1 MANLLEGFTASAF
14 TYQHPSDGEIT
25 IAYQKAGNGPPLL
38 LLHGFPQSKII
49 WHLVAPELSKYFTV
63 IASDL
68 RGYGQSSKPVG
79 SANHANYSKRS
90 MACDQLELMQHLGF
104 NRFHVLG
111 HDRGGRVAHRL
122 AADHPQ
128 CVRQVMVLDISPT
141 LAMYE
146 QTSMQFARGYW
157 HWFFLIQKS
166 PIPETLIGADV
177 EFFLKQ
183 FMGGR
188 YAGLDIFKDFC
199 WQEYVGAM
207 QDSACIHAMCEDYRA
222 ASTIDLDHDRT
233 DIAAGKKLQM
243 PLRVLWGEHGLVNTC
258 FSPLKDWGKVASH
271 VSGKTVNSGHY
282 IPEEAP
288 EELLA
293 EALAFFQ

>member
-1 MANLLEGFTASAF
+1 MALLLNGFTPGQYSY
-14 TYQHPSDGEIT
+14 THPTDGDIT

-38 LLHGFPQSKII
+38 LLHGFPQSKAI
-49 WHLVAPELSKYFTV
+49 WHLIAPQLSERFTV

-68 RGYGQSSKPVG
+68 RGYGESSKPTGNVDH
-79 SANHANYSKRS
+79 SNYSKRS
-90 MACDQLELMQHLGF
+90 MAMDQVELMKHLGF
-104 NRFHVLG
+104 KEFSLLG
-111 HDRGGRVAHRL
+111 HDRGGRVSHRL
-122 AADHPQ
+122 AADFPE
-128 CVRQVMVLDISPT
+128 CVQKLMVLDISPT

-146 QTSMQFARGYW
+146 QTSMAFARGYW
-157 HWFFLIQKS
+157 HWFFLIQKA
-166 PIPETLIGADV
+166 PIPETMIGADV

-188 YAGLDIFKDFC
+188 YAGFDIFAKEC
-199 WQEYVGAM
+199 WHDYVRAM
-207 QDSACIHAMCEDYRA
+207 QDPACTHAMCEDYRA
-222 ASTIDLDHDRT
+222 ASTIDLEHDRV

-243 PLRVLWGEHGLVNTC
+243 PLRVLWGEHGLVNAC
-258 FSPLKDWGKVASH
+258 FSPLSDWNKVASH

>member
-49 WHLVAPELSKYFTV
+49 WHLVAPDLSKYFTV

-104 NRFHVLG
+104 NRFHILG

>member
-1 MANLLEGFTASAF
+1 MANLLEGFTASVF

-49 WHLVAPELSKYFTV
+49 WHLVAPKLSKYFTV

-90 MACDQLELMQHLGF
+90 MACDQLKLMQHLGF
-104 NRFHVLG
+104 DRFHVLG

-128 CVRQVMVLDISPT
+128 CVGQVMVLDISPT

-188 YAGLDIFKDFC
+188 YAGLNIFKDFC

-243 PLRVLWGEHGLVNTC
+243 PLRVLWGEHGLVHAC
-258 FSPLKDWGKVASH
+258 FSPLKDWGKVASQ

>member
-104 NRFHVLG
+104 NRFNILG

>member
-1 MANLLEGFTASAF
+1 MANLLEGFIASTF
-14 TYQHPSDGEIT
+14 TYQHPSDGQIT
-25 IAYQKAGNGPPLL
+25 IAYQTAGHGPPLL

-49 WHLVAPELSKYFTV
+49 WHLVATQLSKYFTV

-68 RGYGQSSKPVG
+68 RGYGQSSKPTG

-90 MACDQLELMQHLGF
+90 MANDQLVLMRHLGF
-104 NRFHVLG
+104 DSFHVLG

-122 AADHPQ
+122 AADHPD
-128 CVRQVMVLDISPT
+128 CVQKIMVLDISPT

-188 YAGLDIFKDFC
+188 YAGLAIFKDFC

-207 QDSACIHAMCEDYRA
+207 QDPACIHAMCEDYRA
-222 ASTIDLDHDRT
+222 ASTIDLDHDRI
-233 DIAAGKKLQM
+233 DITAGKQLHM
-243 PLRVLWGEHGLVNTC
+243 PLRVLWGEHGLVNAC
-258 FSPLKDWGKVASH
+258 FSPLADWSKVATQ

-282 IPEEAP
+282 IPEEASQ
-288 EELLA
+288 ELLA
-293 EALAFFQ
+293 DALAFFK

>member
-1 MANLLEGFTASAF
+1 MANLLEGFTASTF
-14 TYQHPSDGEIT
+14 TYQHPSDGQIT
-25 IAYQKAGNGPPLL
+25 IAYQAAGNGPPLL

-49 WHLVAPELSKYFTV
+49 WHLVAPELSKHFTV

-68 RGYGQSSKPVG
+68 RGYGQSSKPTG

-90 MACDQLELMQHLGF
+90 MAYDQLELMRYLGF
-104 NRFHVLG
+104 DSFHVLG

-122 AADHPQ
+122 AADHPD
-128 CVRQVMVLDISPT
+128 CVQKIMVLDISPT

-188 YAGLDIFKDFC
+188 YAGLAIFKDFC

-207 QDSACIHAMCEDYRA
+207 QDPACIHAMCEDYRA
-222 ASTIDLDHDRT
+222 ASTIDLDHDRI
-233 DIAAGKKLQM
+233 DIAAGKQLHM
-243 PLRVLWGEHGLVNTC
+243 PLRVLWGEHGLVNAC
-258 FSPLKDWGKVASH
+258 FSPLADWSKVATQ

-282 IPEEAP
+282 IPEEASQ
-288 EELLA
+288 ELLA
-293 EALAFFQ
+293 DALAFFK